1 MRSGLPNSS
10 GRGHSV
16 KSSYHAPE
24 AAGVRSG
31 WKEITVASVDFGA
44 ALPTMKGVPEFARK
58 AESLGYEYLCSGEH
72 MMFHGPVPNS
82 LINLAVAAGATSRI
96 KLMSTV
102 VLLPLYTPMVVAKL
116 TSALDVASDGRYHMG
131 IGVGGEFPKEFEACG
146 VPVKQRGSRSN
157 EALEVITKLWT
168 EKNVTFDGRYSK
180 FSGVTLDPHPAQ
192 KPHPPIWVAGR
203 KEPAMRRAALYADGW
218 IPYMYTPEMLHES
231 LEKIH
236 QFGKEAR
243 RDLSKFRPGLFI
255 FASVYPDRE
264 EAREQA
270 ARALGKNYAQ
280 DFSKIA
286 GRYTLYGNPE
296 DCRKRLKEYVDA
308 GARTVLI
315 SWACRQTDIE
325 QNMKLV
331 AEEVAP
337 AFR

>member
-1 MRSGLPNSS
+1 
-10 GRGHSV
+10 
-16 KSSYHAPE
+16 
-24 AAGVRSG
+24 
-31 WKEITVASVDFGA
+31 VASIDFGA
-44 ALPTMKGVPEFARK
+44 ALPSMKDIPQFAQRV
-58 AESLGYEYLCSGEH
+58 ESLGYDYLCSGEH

-82 LINLAVAAGATSRI
+82 IVALAVAAGATKKI

-102 VLLPLYTPMVVAKL
+102 VLIPLYTPMVVAKQ
-116 TSALDVASDGRYHMG
+116 TATLDVASNGRYHMG
-131 IGVGGEFPKEFEACG
+131 IGIGGEFPKEFEACG

-168 EKNVTFDGRYSK
+168 EKNVTFEGRYSK
-180 FSGVTLDPHPAQ
+180 FSGVTLDPHPTQ

-203 KEPAMRRAALYADGW
+203 KEPAMKRAALYADGW

-231 LEKIH
+231 LEKID
-236 QFGKEAR
+236 QFGKEAG
-243 RDLSKFRPGLFI
+243 RDMSKFRPGLFI
-255 FASVYPDRE
+255 FASVYPDRDQ
-264 EAREQA
+264 AREQA

-286 GRYTLYGNPE
+286 GRYTLYGNPD

-308 GARTVLI
+308 GARTVLV
-315 SWACRQTDIE
+315 SWACRAEDID

-331 AEEVAP
+331 ADEVMP

>member
-1 MRSGLPNSS
+1 
-10 GRGHSV
+10 
-16 KSSYHAPE
+16 
-24 AAGVRSG
+24 
-31 WKEITVASVDFGA
+31 VASVDFGA
-44 ALPTMKGVPEFARK
+44 ALSSMKDVPEAART
-58 AESLGYEYLCSGEH
+58 AESLGYDYLCSGEH
-72 MMFHGPVPNS
+72 MMFHGAVPNS
-82 LINLAVAAGATSRI
+82 LITLAVAAGATSRI

-102 VLLPLYTPMVVAKL
+102 VLLPLYTPMVLAKM
-116 TSALDVASDGRYHMG
+116 TSVLDVASDGRYHMG

-157 EALEVITKLWT
+157 EALAVIKKLWT
-168 EKNVTFDGRYSK
+168 EKNVSFEGRYSK
-180 FSGVTLDPHPAQ
+180 FSGVTLDPQPTQ

-203 KEPAMRRAALYADGW
+203 KESAMQRAALYADGW

-231 LEKIH
+231 IEKIH
-236 QFGKEAR
+236 RFAKEAG
-243 RDLSKFRPGLFI
+243 RDLSNFRPGLFI
-255 FASVYPDRE
+255 FASVYPDRD

-286 GRYTLYGNPE
+286 GRYALYGNPD

-308 GARTVLI
+308 GARTVLV
-315 SWACRQTDIE
+315 SWACRQNDIE

>member
-1 MRSGLPNSS
+1 M
-10 GRGHSV
+10 
-16 KSSYHAPE
+16 
-24 AAGVRSG
+24 
-31 WKEITVASVDFGA
+31 ASVDFGA
-44 ALPTMKGVPEFARK
+44 ALPLMKGIPEFAQR
-58 AESLGYEYLCSGEH
+58 AENLGYEYLCSGEH

-82 LINLAVAAGATSRI
+82 LINLAVAAGATKKI

-102 VLLPLYTPMVVAKL
+102 VLLPLYTPMVVAKM
-116 TSALDVASDGRYHMG
+116 TATLDVASEGRYHMG

-146 VPVKQRGSRSN
+146 VPVNQRGSRSN

-168 EKNVTFDGRYSK
+168 EKKVTFEGRYTK
-180 FSGVTLDPHPAQ
+180 FSGVALDPHPTQ

-203 KEPAMRRAALYADGW
+203 KEPAMKRAALYADGW

-231 LEKIH
+231 LEKIN
-236 QFGKEAR
+236 QFGKEAN
-243 RDLSKFRPGLFI
+243 RDMSNFRPGLFI
-255 FASVYPDRE
+255 FASVYPDRD

-270 ARALGKNYAQ
+270 AKALGKNYAQ

-286 GRYTLYGNPE
+286 GRYALYGNPE

-315 SWACRQTDIE
+315 SWACRQTDID
-325 QNMKLV
+325 QNMKLI

-337 AFR
+337 AFQ

>member
-1 MRSGLPNSS
+1 
-10 GRGHSV
+10 
-16 KSSYHAPE
+16 
-24 AAGVRSG
+24 
-31 WKEITVASVDFGA
+31 VALVDFGA
-44 ALPTMKGVPEFARK
+44 ALSSMKDVPEAARK
-58 AESLGYEYLCSGEH
+58 AESFGYDYLCSGEH
-72 MMFHGPVPNS
+72 MMFHGAVPNS
-82 LINLAVAAGATSRI
+82 LITLAVAAGATSRI

-102 VLLPLYTPMVVAKL
+102 VLLPLYTPMVLAKMA
-116 TSALDVASDGRYHMG
+116 SVLDVASEGRYHMG

-157 EALEVITKLWT
+157 EALEVIKKLWT
-168 EKNVTFDGRYSK
+168 EKNASFEGRYSK
-180 FSGVTLDPHPAQ
+180 FSGVTLDPQPTQ

-203 KEPAMRRAALYADGW
+203 KESAMRRAALYADGW

-231 LEKIH
+231 IEKIH
-236 QFGKEAR
+236 QFGKEGG
-243 RDLSKFRPGLFI
+243 RDLSHFRPGLFI
-255 FASVYPDRE
+255 FASVYPDRD

-286 GRYTLYGNPE
+286 GRYALYGNPD

-308 GARTVLI
+308 GARTVLV
-315 SWACRQTDIE
+315 SWACRQNDIE
-325 QNMKLV
+325 QNMKLI

>member
-1 MRSGLPNSS
+1 
-10 GRGHSV
+10 
-16 KSSYHAPE
+16 
-24 AAGVRSG
+24 
-31 WKEITVASVDFGA
+31 VASVDFGA
-44 ALPTMKGVPEFARK
+44 ALASMKDVPEAARL
-58 AESLGYEYLCSGEH
+58 AESLGYDYLCSGEH
-72 MMFHGPVPNS
+72 MMFHGAVPNS
-82 LINLAVAAGATSRI
+82 LITLSVAAGATSRI

-102 VLLPLYTPMVVAKL
+102 VLLPLYTPMVLAKMA
-116 TSALDVASDGRYHMG
+116 SVLDVASNGRYHMG

-157 EALEVITKLWT
+157 EALEVIKKLWT
-168 EKNVTFDGRYSK
+168 EKNVSFEGRYSK
-180 FSGVTLDPHPAQ
+180 FSGVTLDPQPAQ

-203 KEPAMRRAALYADGW
+203 KESAMRRAALYADGW

-231 LEKIH
+231 IEKIH
-236 QFGKEAR
+236 QFGKEAG
-243 RDLSKFRPGLFI
+243 RDLSNFQPGLFI
-255 FASVYPDRE
+255 FASVYPDRD

-286 GRYTLYGNPE
+286 GRYTLYGNPD

-308 GARTVLI
+308 GARTVLV

-337 AFR
+337 AFS

>member
-1 MRSGLPNSS
+1 
-10 GRGHSV
+10 
-16 KSSYHAPE
+16 
-24 AAGVRSG
+24 
-31 WKEITVASVDFGA
+31 VASVDFGA
-44 ALPTMKGVPEFARK
+44 ALPSLKDIPAFAQRV
-58 AESLGYEYLCSGEH
+58 ESLGYEYLCSGEH

-82 LINLAVAAGATSRI
+82 LINLSVAAGATRKI

-116 TSALDVASDGRYHMG
+116 TSVLDVASEGRYHMG

-168 EKNVTFDGRYSK
+168 ESEVTFEGRYTK
-180 FSGVTLDPHPAQ
+180 FSGVTLDPKPLQ

-231 LEKIH
+231 LEKIR
-236 QFGKEAR
+236 QFGKEAG
-243 RDLSKFRPGLFI
+243 RDMSNFHPGLFI
-255 FASVYPDRE
+255 FASVHPDRD

-270 ARALGKNYAQ
+270 ARTLGKTYAQ

-296 DCRKRLKEYVDA
+296 DCRKRLQEYVDA
-308 GARTVLI
+308 GARTVLL
-315 SWACRQTDIE
+315 SWACRQDDID
-325 QNMKLV
+325 QNMRLISS
-331 AEEVAP
+331 EVVP
-337 AFR
+337 AFK

>member
-1 MRSGLPNSS
+1 
-10 GRGHSV
+10 
-16 KSSYHAPE
+16 
-24 AAGVRSG
+24 
-31 WKEITVASVDFGA
+31 VASVDFGA
-44 ALPTMKGVPEFARK
+44 ALSSMKDVPEAARM
-58 AESLGYEYLCSGEH
+58 AERLGYDYLCSGEH
-72 MMFHGPVPNS
+72 MMFHGAVPNS
-82 LINLAVAAGATSRI
+82 LITLAVAAGATSRI

-102 VLLPLYTPMVVAKL
+102 VLLPLYTPMVVAKM
-116 TSALDVASDGRYHMG
+116 TSVLDVASGGRYHMG

-157 EALEVITKLWT
+157 EALALIKKLWT
-168 EKNVTFDGRYSK
+168 ETNVSFEGRYSK
-180 FSGVTLDPHPAQ
+180 FSGVTLDPQPTQ

-203 KEPAMRRAALYADGW
+203 KESAMRRAALYADGW

-231 LEKIH
+231 IEKIH
-236 QFGKEAR
+236 QFGKETG
-243 RDLSKFRPGLFI
+243 RDLSNFRPGLFI
-255 FASVYPDRE
+255 FASVYPDRD

-286 GRYTLYGNPE
+286 GRYTLYGNPD
-296 DCRKRLKEYVDA
+296 DCRNRLKEYVDA
-308 GARTVLI
+308 GARTILV
-315 SWACRQTDIE
+315 SWACRQSDIE